1 MSEQVN
7 SEPRRAMDDVFL
19 LLEVFSPFI
28 VKIAM
33 VKSKLVITFGLA
45 L

>member
-7 SEPRRAMDDVFL
+7 SEPRRAMDDVFPL
-19 LLEVFSPFI
+19 LNVSSPFT

-33 VKSKLVITFGLA
+33 VKSKLVIIFA
-45 L
+45 LVL

>member
-7 SEPRRAMDDVFL
+7 SEPRRAMDDVFP